1 MPLLAAVTC
10 SSVLCF
16 VPELSLYS
24 PSVQQ
29 IDQRQGMEQHYSVPF
44 EHKIDAGK
52 IEITGTTMPR
62 YLTELEQR
70 ALDRAL
76 FRSVQ
81 VVDKGRVL

>member
-1 MPLLAAVTC
+1 
-10 SSVLCF
+10 
-16 VPELSLYS
+16 
-24 PSVQQ
+24 
-29 IDQRQGMEQHYSVPF
+29 MEQHYSVPF